1 MAEDGRGRDSLW
13 RAVEQIPGN
22 KREDGG
28 GRAIV
33 YLGSLRSR
41 AAEFNSNKLRP
52 RILFGSKILFR
63 PAFIGAFA
71 KPLGPDHSPAP
82 PYAPLRPPFI

>member
-1 MAEDGRGRDSLW
+1 MAGIRCGVPWNKSRGTRGRMG
-13 RAVEQIPGN
+13 E
-22 KREDGG
+22 GG
-28 GRAIV
+28 AIV